1 MSKEEFMKLSSEE
14 MYNKYAEAESFRKSN
29 LDSMLI
35 YSDQAMKAKEEN
47 EKLQRQVGD
56 LKNVVISLSRML

>member
-1 MSKEEFMKLSSEE
+1 MKLSTEE

>member
-1 MSKEEFMKLSSEE
+1 MSKEEFMKLSTEE

>member
-1 MSKEEFMKLSSEE
+1 MSKEEFMKLSTEE

-35 YSDQAMKAKEEN
+35 YSDQATKAKEEN
-47 EKLQRQVGD
+47 ERLQRQVCD